1 VGVEPLPPN
10 ALTSG
15 RRSNHPVLVAM
26 SGRVAS
32 GKSTLARALSER
44 LDAVR
49 IVGDQVRDELLG
61 DSREPVHEARWLR
74 AFTPIFEEQGYAE
87 MMRRADRD
95 LATGRI
101 VDACFPRNAHR
112 LRARSIARRRGAA
125 FALVECCALAPVV
138 ETRLVERDRTLRQ
151 TGWKSIH
158 DELAARWEP
167 VAELAP
173 DECARGHQR
182 GARLRGLCGAR
193 DTLSAKRRCRRR
205 AWSVGCDRAR
215 TAAGRGDLRLLEHTP
230 CSSRRTGRRPMRYEW
245 TRSGE
250 PRARPA
256 AT

>member
-1 VGVEPLPPN
+1 
-10 ALTSG
+10 
-15 RRSNHPVLVAM
+15 M

-87 MMRRADRD
+87 MMRRADRE

-101 VDACFPRNAHR
+101 VVVDACFPRNAHR
-112 LRARSIARRRGAA
+112 LRGRSSARGRGAA
-125 FALVECCALAPVV
+125 FVLVECGALAPAV
-138 ETRLVERDRTLRQ
+138 EARLAERDRTLRQ

-173 DECARGHQR
+173 DEHVKA
-182 GARLRGLCGAR
+182 
-193 DTLSAKRRCRRR
+193 DTSAEL
-205 AWSVGCDRAR
+205 ASAVSAV
-215 TAAGRGDLRLLEHTP
+215 LETP
-230 CSSRRTGRRPMRYEW
+230 CL
-245 TRSGE
+245 
-250 PRARPA
+250 
-256 AT
+256 